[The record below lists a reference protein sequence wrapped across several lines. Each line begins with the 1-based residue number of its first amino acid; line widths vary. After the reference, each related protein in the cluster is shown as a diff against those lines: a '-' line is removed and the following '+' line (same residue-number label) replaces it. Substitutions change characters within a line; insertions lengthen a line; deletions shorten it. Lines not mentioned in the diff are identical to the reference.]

1 MPHPYQFTIKVPF
14 ENSEHANI
22 AKNSLSPDPILKL
35 DEIETNYAVDAS
47 SLVCTFNGIS
57 NRVIRVA
64 ISNVLDNVKTIIET
78 IEEFDGKKDVVF
90 V

>member
-1 MPHPYQFTIKVPF
+1 MSHPFEFTITVPF
-14 ENSEHANI
+14 ERDEHALI

-35 DEIETNYAVDAS
+35 DEIQVNYSTKQSD
-47 SLVCTFNGIS
+47 LVCKFNGIS

-78 IEEFDGKKDVVF
+78 IEEFDGQQDTIFK
-90 V
+90 